1 MLWHEHAILTQSWLN
16 RGLSCAQHLCFK
28 FLCQSFVGFATINF
42 KTMWPFVLQ
51 LYRALVG
58 RARERGKRGKCGF
71 NLKLPPFVSNEHP
84 SLPPPLTHGVHVIL
98 RSTLGGFLIWRPQ
111 RFGIFPLPT
120 LYPLNLYCTVCTQMR
135 TPSHFFVD
143 VIFGSPLT
151 QFTSLIIINI
161 PVAKT
166 EVPPVLW
173 LIGRANYPFNFET
186 ETTPPVNAI
195 NLREGERER
204 EAKKRDFATK
214 NLRWPRL
221 VLTIRVISHLFLL
234 LISHLHHATKVIL
247 QVKTAPLPS
256 PRTIQCGN
264 RLRIHQTTPE

>member
-1 MLWHEHAILTQSWLN
+1 MLWHENAILTQSWLN
-16 RGLSCAQHLCFK
+16 RGLSCARHLCFK

-84 SLPPPLTHGVHVIL
+84 SLPPPLTHGMHVIL

-135 TPSHFFVD
+135 TPL
-143 VIFGSPLT
+143 PLLCGCHIWKLPYT
-151 QFTSLIIINI
+151 IHLPHHYKHSRGKNRGTSCSL
-161 PVAKT
+161 T
-166 EVPPVLW
+166 
-173 LIGRANYPFNFET
+173 
-186 ETTPPVNAI
+186 
-195 NLREGERER
+195 
-204 EAKKRDFATK
+204 D
-214 NLRWPRL
+214 WPGKL
-221 VLTIRVISHLFLL
+221 
-234 LISHLHHATKVIL
+234 
-247 QVKTAPLPS
+247 PL
-256 PRTIQCGN
+256 
-264 RLRIHQTTPE
+264 